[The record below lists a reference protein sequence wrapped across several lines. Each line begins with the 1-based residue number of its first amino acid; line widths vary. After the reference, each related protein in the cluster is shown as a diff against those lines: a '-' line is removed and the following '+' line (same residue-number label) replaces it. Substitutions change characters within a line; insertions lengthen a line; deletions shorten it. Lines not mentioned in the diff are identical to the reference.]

1 MSEVISSNKRIAKN
15 TLMLYI
21 RMLLLMLVNLY
32 TSRVVF
38 NVLGVEDYGLYS
50 VVGSIV
56 IFLGF
61 VNASMTAA
69 SQRFLSYSKGHGDL
83 ASQTSMFNS
92 LSVTH
97 IITALLIFV
106 IAEPGGIFYIETY
119 LNVAPEKIS
128 AAHIVFQFSLFSLLI
143 KTTTVPYNAAI
154 IANERMSAF
163 AYISIGEVALQLSSA
178 LILKHILHNQ
188 LIWYAVMMFLTV
200 LCTQIGYVLYSKIH
214 FKECRSCRTW
224 DKKTVKEVFSYSG
237 WNLLGTFSSVTIDQG
252 VNMLLNSFFGVI
264 VNASRGIA
272 FQVSGAITTLSG
284 NFQQAMNPQIVK
296 SYASNDLSNMHRLII
311 KGTRFSFYLLLI
323 FSAPIFFNITQV
335 LSIWLNAVPEYATTF
350 CRLILIN
357 ALISA
362 CSGPLLTGA
371 MATGHIKKYQIIVAS
386 INLLNLPISWIGLK
400 LLPNPYLTVYVM
412 ILLSIIAFI
421 ARLLLVSQMIK
432 LPKRLFLTDAIL
444 RMGFVSVVSG
454 GGLWLIYNN
463 MGPSES
469 LGGLIFRL
477 FVSFLFV
484 ISIISLIGI
493 SKQERNSIIQTIK
506 SRIPGI

>member
-214 FKECRSCRTW
+214 FKECRLCRTW

-323 FSAPIFFNITQV
+323 FSAPIFF
-335 LSIWLNAVPEYATTF
+335 
-350 CRLILIN
+350 
-357 ALISA
+357 
-362 CSGPLLTGA
+362 
-371 MATGHIKKYQIIVAS
+371 
-386 INLLNLPISWIGLK
+386 
-400 LLPNPYLTVYVM
+400 
-412 ILLSIIAFI
+412 
-421 ARLLLVSQMIK
+421 
-432 LPKRLFLTDAIL
+432 
-444 RMGFVSVVSG
+444 
-454 GGLWLIYNN
+454 
-463 MGPSES
+463 
-469 LGGLIFRL
+469 
-477 FVSFLFV
+477 
-484 ISIISLIGI
+484 
-493 SKQERNSIIQTIK
+493 
-506 SRIPGI
+506 